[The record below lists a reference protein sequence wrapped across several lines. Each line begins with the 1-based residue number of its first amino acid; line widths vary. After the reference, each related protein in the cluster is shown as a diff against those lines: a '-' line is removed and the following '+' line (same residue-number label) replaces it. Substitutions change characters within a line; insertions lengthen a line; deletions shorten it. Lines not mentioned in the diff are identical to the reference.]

1 MIYHASNKTL
11 LDFGTNFG
19 QGLKKVMELEAVT
32 SAWRVI
38 SYEANPITFKR
49 IDRLPHVTYLNYAV
63 SDRNGEAVLNAEEW
77 PECKAFVGGGSTL
90 MDLSNWNT
98 QKVYGMN
105 MAYEQMT
112 VQTIDVHDIMNDL
125 DLADKSCLMKMD
137 IEGSEYAVLR
147 RIIDT
152 GMVKKIYKLYIE
164 FHDHICNVSEASSE
178 ECLTKELLGNDV
190 ELIRWY

>member
-1 MIYHASNKTL
+1 MIYNASHKTL

-19 QGLKKVMELEAVT
+19 QGLKKVMKLEAVT
-32 SAWRVI
+32 SAWRVM

-49 IDRLPHVTYLNYAV
+49 IDRLPYVTYLNYAV

-77 PECKAFVGGGSTL
+77 PEGKAFVGGGSTL

-105 MAYEQMT
+105 MAYEQMI
-112 VQTIDVHDIMNDL
+112 VQTKDVHDIMNDL

-152 GMVKKIYKLYIE
+152 GMVNKVYKLYIE

-178 ECLTKELLGNDV
+178 KCLTQELLDHDV